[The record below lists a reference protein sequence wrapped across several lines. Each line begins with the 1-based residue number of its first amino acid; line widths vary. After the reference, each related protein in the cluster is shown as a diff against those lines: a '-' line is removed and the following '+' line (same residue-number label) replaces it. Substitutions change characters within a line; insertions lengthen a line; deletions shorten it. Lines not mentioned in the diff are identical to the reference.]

1 MSQFTDN
8 NGTEITR
15 KTEQHVLALPLKQDV
30 ECVVPVLRADTE
42 EALIAIIENES
53 LIDAETGKADWIKG
67 SQLEMFVHPSVIVE
81 QGHYPFALIRL
92 EDWYAKMRETLD
104 KQWDAQVM
112 GIPQCLGRMSQNPF
126 AGQQQ
131 AETVVVP
138 TEAANEASA

>member
-1 MSQFTDN
+1 MPQFTDN

-15 KTEQHVLALPLKQDV
+15 KTEQHVLTLPLKQNV

-67 SQLEMFVHPSVIVE
+67 SQLEMFVHPSVVIE

-112 GIPQCLGRMSQNPF
+112 SIPQCLDRMSKNPF
-126 AGQQQ
+126 AGRQQ
-131 AETVVVP
+131 AEIVVVP